1 MYDNNHNAYS
11 LAEALRQYPAGYTVA
26 VALNGDNEI
35 CYWRE
40 TPVQILS
47 VIKIRQTDTCVFF
60 EYGST
65 DLERRSKTVYDVL
78 SAIVIT
84 DTITDITYLGR
95 EVKRGIF
102 GLFGKNI
109 PQKEYRK
116 VQTMLCGTDLN
127 DYERIYDISEVKLI
141 QNKVCLFG

>member
-35 CYWRE
+35 CYWKE

-65 DLERRSKTVYDVL
+65 DFERRSKTVYDVL
-78 SAIVIT
+78 SAIVVT
-84 DTITDITYLGR
+84 DTITDITYFGR
-95 EVKRGIF
+95 EVKRGIL
-102 GLFGKNI
+102 GMFGKNI